1 MSNTKAKRSLQRKVS
16 LRLSLAMAAFI
27 LGVFLI
33 LRAVITPA
41 FEELELE
48 AARADLIRADQ
59 AIQTDIDNLVAV
71 TLDWAPW
78 DDIYEYVAGRNPGFQ
93 KSNLERPTLTNL
105 GLDMMAVYEQGG
117 RLKWGQLLVDGEE
130 TPLEKLS
137 LLDDESLAAH
147 LLTAH
152 ANADGGTVGIVDT
165 ALGPMIIS
173 SQPILRS
180 DNSGP
185 VAGALVMAQFLNEQ
199 RLARLVERT
208 EVDMTWLLV
217 ENYVIEGERALS
229 DIAIG
234 ELPVRLSEE
243 IVTNCIVLADILGN
257 PYLLV
262 SSRTPRNITSLGQQT
277 VSAAVLFLAAA
288 GILLVIVLWWF
299 MKGTI
304 IRPIVKLTDHMDTIR
319 KSGDLSH
326 NLNLRSDDEI
336 GLLADQ
342 YDKLNSE
349 VHETRAAL
357 LHQSFK
363 AGKADTAAE
372 VLHNIRNAMTP
383 MINGLDRI
391 GKVFRVTDGLHVKK
405 AVEELSNG
413 DCDSDKA
420 GKYVQYLDASFDRV
434 VAVHAEAM
442 DDLKVVASQAHQVEA
457 ILHDQEKFTN
467 VAPVAE
473 NLVVDEV
480 VEEAAMV
487 IPRDAPTEVDVE
499 VDEGL
504 TAYRVRAHRVGL
516 LQVLSNLILNAH
528 ESIERARRDGG
539 KISLSA
545 KNTVVDDTEMVQLTV
560 TDNGTGFEEDV
571 RNKVFQRGFTSKSEG
586 DTTGL
591 GLHWC
596 ANAVASMGGRIFADS
611 QGEGHGA
618 EFHVLLPA
626 AQGGGA

>member
-1 MSNTKAKRSLQRKVS
+1 MSNTKAIRSLQRKVS
-16 LRLSLAMAAFI
+16 LRLSLAMAVFVV
-27 LGVFLI
+27 GVYLI

-48 AARADLIRADQ
+48 AAHADLVRADQ
-59 AIQTDIDNLVAV
+59 AIQTDIENLEAV
-71 TLDWAPW
+71 SLDWGPW

-93 KSNLERPTLTNL
+93 KSNLVRATLTNL
-105 GLDMMAVYEQGG
+105 GLDMVAVYELGG
-117 RLKWGQLLVDGEE
+117 RLKWSQLLHDGDEL
-130 TPLEKLS
+130 PLEVLA
-137 LLDDESLAAH
+137 LLGDDGPAAH
-147 LLTAH
+147 LLTEH
-152 ANADGGTVGIVDT
+152 ANADSRTVGIVNT

-180 DNSGP
+180 DDSGP
-185 VAGALVMAQFLNEQ
+185 VAGALVMAQFLNED
-199 RLARLVERT
+199 RLARLQGRT
-208 EVDMTWLLV
+208 EVDMTWMLV
-217 ENYVIEGERALS
+217 ENYVVDGERELS
-229 DIAIG
+229 DIPVG
-234 ELPVRLSEE
+234 ELPVRLSDE

-262 SSRTPRNITSLGQQT
+262 SANTPRTITSLGQKT
-277 VSAAVLFLAAA
+277 VSAGVLFLATA
-288 GILLVIVLWWF
+288 GLLLVAVLWWF

-304 IRPIVKLTDHMDTIR
+304 IRPIQQLTGHMDKIR
-319 KSGDLSH
+319 KSGDLSDKL
-326 NLNLRSDDEI
+326 NLNSNDEI

-342 YDKLNSE
+342 YDRLNSE

-391 GKVFRVTDGLHVKK
+391 GKVFKVTDGLHVKE
-405 AVEELSNG
+405 AVEQLSSA

-434 VAVHAEAM
+434 VTVHAEAL
-442 DDLKVVASQAHQVEA
+442 DDLKIVASQARQVEG
-457 ILHDQEKFTN
+457 ILSDQEKFTN

-480 VEEAAMV
+480 IEEAAMV
-487 IPRDAPTEVDVE
+487 IPRDAPTEVDID
-499 VDEGL
+499 VDDGL
-504 TAYRVRAHRVGL
+504 TGYRVRAHRVGL
-516 LQVLSNLILNAH
+516 LQVLSNLMLNAY
-528 ESIERARRDGG
+528 ESIERAKSAEGR
-539 KISLSA
+539 ISLSA
-545 KNTVVDDTEMVQLTV
+545 KNTIVDDTEMVQLTV
-560 TDNGTGFEEDV
+560 SDNGTGFDEDV
-571 RNKVFQRGFTSKSEG
+571 RNRIFQRGFTSKSDG
-586 DTTGL
+586 DFTGL

-596 ANAVASMGGRIFADS
+596 ANAVAGMGGRIFADS
-611 QGEGHGA
+611 QGEGRGA

-626 AQGGGA
+626 AQGG